1 MGLLADIE
9 EMKRRMARLE
19 GKDTIRKRDIALLK
33 REYTIRKRDITL
45 LKREY
50 TISKTDI
57 AQLKREETIIRTEI
71 AQLKREDTI
80 NKTEIALLKME
91 DTIKGSRIEGLE
103 HRLATV
109 TSASEGYR
117 KIRHRFLDVFVR
129 DHMGGVTAEGR
140 QHIREG
146 NLVAH
151 GADVLADAEPYSS
164 KARQDENV
172 FIESS

>member
-9 EMKRRMARLE
+9 EMKRRMAQLE
-19 GKDTIRKRDIALLK
+19 GED
-33 REYTIRKRDITL
+33 
-45 LKREY
+45 
-50 TISKTDI
+50 TISKTEI
-57 AQLKREETIIRTEI
+57 AQSKAEI

-80 NKTEIALLKME
+80 
-91 DTIKGSRIEGLE
+91 KGSRIERLE

-117 KIRHRFLDVFVR
+117 KIRHRFFDVFVR

>member
-1 MGLLADIE
+1 MLADIE
-9 EMKRRMARLE
+9 EMKRRMAQLE
-19 GKDTIRKRDIALLK
+19 GRD
-33 REYTIRKRDITL
+33 
-45 LKREY
+45 
-50 TISKTDI
+50 TISKTEI
-57 AQLKREETIIRTEI
+57 AQIKAEI

-80 NKTEIALLKME
+80 
-91 DTIKGSRIEGLE
+91 KGSRIERLE

-140 QHIREG
+140 QRIREG

>member
-1 MGLLADIE
+1 MLADIE
-9 EMKRRMARLE
+9 EMKRRMAQLE
-19 GKDTIRKRDIALLK
+19 GED
-33 REYTIRKRDITL
+33 
-45 LKREY
+45 
-50 TISKTDI
+50 TISKTEI
-57 AQLKREETIIRTEI
+57 AQIKAEI

-109 TSASEGYR
+109 TSVSEGYR

-140 QHIREG
+140 QRIREG

>member
-1 MGLLADIE
+1 MLADIE
-9 EMKRRMARLE
+9 EMKRRMAQLE

-71 AQLKREDTI
+71 AQLKR
-80 NKTEIALLKME
+80 E